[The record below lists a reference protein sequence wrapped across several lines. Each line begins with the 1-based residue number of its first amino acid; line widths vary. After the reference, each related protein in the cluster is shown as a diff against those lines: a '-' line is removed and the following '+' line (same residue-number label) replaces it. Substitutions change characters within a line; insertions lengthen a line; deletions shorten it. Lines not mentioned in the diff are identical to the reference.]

1 MKNVQKAIERHLNIL
16 EFTLASLLRRKA
28 KNLSLLAMYLLV
40 VFMLASLQFFV
51 TALKREAA
59 IILDDAPDMVV
70 QRLMAGRQDLVP
82 GSYASEIAL
91 IKGVTAVRPRLW
103 GYYYDALN
111 GANYTIM
118 ASDDPTAVA
127 ERASIGSGIARSR
140 NLAVGDLLPL
150 ISYDKNPIMLEIGTI
165 FPSGSD
171 LIAADLIMITPE
183 DFHKLFNF
191 PSGQATDLAVT
202 VHNPKE
208 LPTVAA
214 KVASQL
220 PDSRPILKSEIM
232 RTYQSIF
239 DWRGGM
245 TLVILTTSLLSFIIF
260 AWDKATGLSAEER
273 KEIGILKS
281 IGWET
286 SDVLLLKLWEGT
298 VISLTAF
305 LLGVVLAYWHVFFLS
320 APLFDQALKG
330 WSVIYPR
337 FQLIPVV
344 DAYQLTILFFLTVVP
359 YTTATVIPCWRA
371 ATIDPDAA
379 MRY

>member
-1 MKNVQKAIERHLNIL
+1 MKRAVERHLNIL

-40 VFMLASLQFFV
+40 IFMLASLQFFV
-51 TALKREAA
+51 SALKREAA
-59 IILDDAPDMVV
+59 IILSDAPDMVV

-82 GSYASEIAL
+82 AGYADEIAR
-91 IKGVTAVRPRLW
+91 IRGVTEVRPRLW

-118 ASDDPTAVA
+118 TNDDPAA
-127 ERASIGSGIARSR
+127 EPERASVGSGVAKAR

-150 ISYDKNPIMLEIGTI
+150 ISYDKSPLMLEIGTI
-165 FPSGSD
+165 FPSDSD
-171 LIAADLIMITPE
+171 LIAADLIVITPD

-202 VHNPKE
+202 VRNPKE

-214 KVASQL
+214 KIAAL
-220 PDSRPILKSEIM
+220 FPDSRPILKSEIQ

-245 TLVILTTSLLSFIIF
+245 TLMVLASALLSFIIF

-286 SDVLLLKLWEGT
+286 SDVLLLKFWEGA

-305 LLGVVLAYWHVFFLS
+305 LLGVVLAYGHVFFLS
-320 APLFDQALKG
+320 APLFAQALKG

-337 FQLIPVV
+337 FQLVPVV
-344 DAYQLTILFFLTVVP
+344 DVYQLAVLFFLTVVP

>member
-1 MKNVQKAIERHLNIL
+1 MKRALERHLNIL
-16 EFTLASLLRRKA
+16 DFTLASLLRRRA

-40 VFMLASLQFFV
+40 IFMLASLQFFV

-59 IILDDAPDMVV
+59 IILSDAPDMVV
-70 QRLMAGRQDLVP
+70 QRLTAGRQDLVP
-82 GSYASEIAL
+82 ASYADEIAK
-91 IKGVTAVRPRLW
+91 IRGVTAVHPRLW

-118 ASDDPTAVA
+118 ASDETAAGA
-127 ERASIGSGIARSR
+127 EKAAIGAAIAKKR

-150 ISYDKNPIMLEIGTI
+150 ISYDKTPLMLEIGTI
-165 FPSGSD
+165 FPSESD
-171 LIAADLIMITPE
+171 LISADMIIITAAD
-183 DFHKLFNF
+183 FHRLFSF
-191 PSGQATDLAVT
+191 PAGQATDLAVT
-202 VHNPKE
+202 VRNPKE
-208 LPTVAA
+208 LATVAA
-214 KVASQL
+214 KIAAQF
-220 PDSRPILKSEIM
+220 PDSRPILKSEIQ

-245 TLVILTTSLLSFIIF
+245 TLMVLASALFSFIIF

-286 SDVLLLKLWEGT
+286 SDVLLLKFWEGT

-305 LLGVVLAYWHVFFLS
+305 LLGVVLAYGHVFFLS
-320 APLFDQALKG
+320 APLFAQALKG

-337 FQLIPVV
+337 FQLVPVV
-344 DAYQLTILFFLTVVP
+344 NAYQLTVLFFLTVVP
-359 YTTATVIPCWRA
+359 YTTATIIPCWRA
-371 ATIDPDAA
+371 ATTDPAAA
-379 MRY
+379 MRN

>member
-1 MKNVQKAIERHLNIL
+1 MKRAIERHLNIL
-16 EFTLASLLRRKA
+16 DFTLASLLRRRA

-40 VFMLASLQFFV
+40 IFMLASLQFFV

-59 IILDDAPDMVV
+59 IILNDAPDMVV
-70 QRLMAGRQDLVP
+70 QRLTAGRQDLVP
-82 GSYASEIAL
+82 SAYADEIAK
-91 IKGVTAVRPRLW
+91 IRGVTAVHPRLW

-118 ASDDPTAVA
+118 ASDETAAGA
-127 ERASIGSGIARSR
+127 EKAAIGAAIAKKR

-150 ISYDKNPIMLEIGTI
+150 ISYDKTPLMLEIGTI
-165 FPSGSD
+165 FPSESD
-171 LIAADLIMITPE
+171 LISADMIIITAAD
-183 DFHKLFNF
+183 FHRLFSF
-191 PSGQATDLAVT
+191 PAGQATDLAVT
-202 VHNPKE
+202 VRNPKE
-208 LPTVAA
+208 LATVAA
-214 KVASQL
+214 KIAAQF
-220 PDSRPILKSEIM
+220 PDSRPILKSEIQ

-245 TLVILTTSLLSFIIF
+245 TLMVLASALFSFIIF

-286 SDVLLLKLWEGT
+286 SDVLLLKFWEGT

-305 LLGVVLAYWHVFFLS
+305 LLGVVLAYGHVFFLS
-320 APLFDQALKG
+320 APLFAQALKG

-337 FQLIPVV
+337 FQLVPVV
-344 DAYQLTILFFLTVVP
+344 NAYQLTVLFFLTVVP
-359 YTTATVIPCWRA
+359 YTTATIIPCWRA
-371 ATIDPDAA
+371 ATTDPDAA
-379 MRY
+379 MRN

>member
-1 MKNVQKAIERHLNIL
+1 MKRAVERHLNIL
-16 EFTLASLLRRKA
+16 EFTLASLLRRRA

-40 VFMLASLQFFV
+40 IFMLASLLFFV

-59 IILDDAPDMVV
+59 IILSDAPDMVV
-70 QRLMAGRQDLVP
+70 QRLVAGRQDLVP
-82 GSYASEIAL
+82 AGYSAEIAR
-91 IKGVTAVRPRLW
+91 IRGVTAVRPRLW
-103 GYYYDALN
+103 GYYYDTLN
-111 GANYTIM
+111 GANYTVM
-118 ASDDPTAVA
+118 ASDDPAVKP
-127 ERASIGSGIARSR
+127 EWASIGAGVAQSR

-150 ISYDKNPIMLEIGTI
+150 TSYDKTPLMVEIGLI
-165 FPSGSD
+165 FPSSSN
-171 LIAADLIMITPE
+171 LIAADLIVISPG
-183 DFHKLFNF
+183 DFTRLFNF
-191 PSGQATDLAVT
+191 PNGQATDLAVT
-202 VHNPKE
+202 VRNPKE

-214 KVASQL
+214 KIASRF
-220 PDSRPILKSEIM
+220 PDSRPILKSEIQ

-245 TLVILTTSLLSFIIF
+245 TLIVLASSLLSFIIF

-273 KEIGILKS
+273 REIGILKS

-286 SDVLLLKLWEGT
+286 SDVLLLKFWEGV

-305 LLGVVLAYWHVFFLS
+305 LLGTVLAYGHVFFLS
-320 APLFDQALKG
+320 APLFAQALKG

-337 FQLIPVV
+337 FQLVPVV
-344 DAYQLTILFFLTVVP
+344 DAYQLALLFFLTVVP

>member
-1 MKNVQKAIERHLNIL
+1 MNRAVERHLNIL
-16 EFTLASLLRRKA
+16 EFTLASLLRRRG
-28 KNLSLLAMYLLV
+28 KNLSLLVIYLLV
-40 VFMLASLQFFV
+40 IFMLASLVFFV
-51 TALKREAA
+51 SALKREAA
-59 IILDDAPDMVV
+59 IILTDAPDMVV

-82 GSYASEIAL
+82 AGYAAEIAG
-91 IKGVTAVRPRLW
+91 IRGVTAVRQRLW
-103 GYYYDALN
+103 GYYFDALN

-118 ASDDPTAVA
+118 AGDDAAVQPGY
-127 ERASIGSGIARSR
+127 ASIGARVAQAR
-140 NLAVGDLLPL
+140 NLSIGDLLPL
-150 ISYDKNPIMLEIGTI
+150 ISYEKAPVMLEISTI
-165 FPSGSD
+165 FPSESD
-171 LIAADLIMITPE
+171 LVAADLVVISSF
-183 DFHKLFNF
+183 DFQQLFNF
-191 PSGQATDLAVT
+191 PAGQATDLAVM
-202 VHNPKE
+202 VRNPKE
-208 LPTVAA
+208 LSTVAA
-214 KVASQL
+214 KIASQF
-220 PDSRPILKSEIM
+220 PDSRPVLKSEIQ

-245 TLVILTTSLLSFIIF
+245 TLMILAAALLSFIIF

-286 SDVLLLKLWEGT
+286 SDVLLLKFWEGI

-305 LLGVVLAYWHVFFLS
+305 LLGTVLAYGHVFFLS
-320 APLFDQALKG
+320 APLFAQALKG

-337 FQLIPVV
+337 FQLVPVV
-344 DAYQLTILFFLTVVP
+344 DVYQLSVLFFLTVVP

>member
-1 MKNVQKAIERHLNIL
+1 MKRTIERHLNIL
-16 EFTLASLLRRKA
+16 EFTLASLLRRRG

-40 VFMLASLQFFV
+40 IFMLASLQFFV
-51 TALKREAA
+51 SALKREAA
-59 IILDDAPDMVV
+59 VILADAPDMVV

-82 GSYASEIAL
+82 DTYAAGIAG
-91 IKGVTAVRPRLW
+91 IRGVTAVRPRLW
-103 GYYYDALN
+103 GYYYDGLN

-118 ASDDPTAVA
+118 ADDQQAAGPAGAAIGAGVA
-127 ERASIGSGIARSR
+127 RAR

-150 ISYDKNPIMLEIGTI
+150 ISYNKNPVMLEVGAI
-165 FPSGSD
+165 FPSASD
-171 LIAADLIMITPE
+171 LVAADMVVISPAQ
-183 DFHKLFNF
+183 FKALFNF
-191 PSGQATDLAVT
+191 PEGQATDLAVT
-202 VHNPKE
+202 VRNPKE
-208 LPTVAA
+208 LATVAA
-214 KVASQL
+214 KIAAL
-220 PDSRPILKSEIM
+220 FPDSRPILKSEIQ

-245 TLVILTTSLLSFIIF
+245 TLMVLAAALLSFIIF

-286 SDVLLLKLWEGT
+286 SDVLLLKFWEGT

-305 LLGVVLAYWHVFFLS
+305 LLGVVLAYGHVFFLS
-320 APLFDQALKG
+320 APLFAQALKG

-337 FQLIPVV
+337 FQLVPVV
-344 DAYQLTILFFLTVVP
+344 DAYQLAVLFFLTVVP

-371 ATIDPDAA
+371 ATTDPDAA

>member
-1 MKNVQKAIERHLNIL
+1 MKRAVERHLNIL

-59 IILDDAPDMVV
+59 IILNDAPDMIV
-70 QRLMAGRQDLVP
+70 QRLVAGRQDLVP
-82 GSYASEIAL
+82 AGYVTEIAR
-91 IKGVTAVRPRLW
+91 IRGVTAVRPRLW

-118 ASDDPTAVA
+118 ASDKPFA
-127 ERASIGSGIARSR
+127 EPEHASIGSGVAKAR

-150 ISYDKNPIMLEIGTI
+150 ISYDKSPVMLEIGTI
-165 FPSGSD
+165 FPSKSD
-171 LIAADLIMITPE
+171 LIAADMIVISPV
-183 DFHKLFNF
+183 DFQQLFNF
-191 PSGQATDLAVT
+191 PVGQSTDLAVT
-202 VHNPKE
+202 VRNPKE

-214 KVASQL
+214 KIASQF
-220 PDSRPILKSEIM
+220 PDSRPILKSEIQ

-245 TLVILTTSLLSFIIF
+245 TLMVLASALLSFIIF

-286 SDVLLLKLWEGT
+286 SDVLLLKFWEGI

-305 LLGVVLAYWHVFFLS
+305 LLGTVLAYGHVFFLS
-320 APLFDQALKG
+320 APLFAQALKG
-330 WSVIYPR
+330 WSVIYPS
-337 FQLIPVV
+337 FQLVPVV
-344 DAYQLTILFFLTVVP
+344 DAYQLAVLFFLTVVP
-359 YTTATVIPCWRA
+359 YTTATIIPCWRA
-371 ATIDPDAA
+371 ATIDTDAA